1 MNSVKTDKFW
11 YERWSVRLSLL
22 SLFLS
27 FLLSI
32 RFWFF
37 SEIRENS
44 WLNKRKIYFCKN
56 LSVKLLKRHLEFFFF
71 YPSHCVSS
79 TILNGSDVWLRH
91 TLQAGTTENTKNYS
105 QKAWRGI
112 VNPRMHCRQV
122 LWMLIEAVAMG
133 EGLGCW
139 NLVYTPDHQSILPT
153 Y

>member
-1 MNSVKTDKFW
+1 MHSVKTDNFW
-11 YERWSVRLSLL
+11 YERWGVRLYLP

-37 SEIRENS
+37 GEIRENS
-44 WLNKRKIYFCKN
+44 WLNNRKIYFCKN
-56 LSVKLLKRHLEFFFF
+56 LSVKLLKRHLEMVFS
-71 YPSHCVSS
+71 PSHRVSS

-91 TLQAGTTENTKNYS
+91 TLQAGTTENIENS
-105 QKAWRGI
+105 GQEGCRGM